1 MTKSHPEI
9 WLMYGA
15 PVVLPPPEVL
25 PPCGVPGLDGVGVV
39 PVGPGFGAFAPDAFP
54 VLGVPV
60 VDMMKYR
67 SSWFY
72 ERGRSLWILSA

>member
-1 MTKSHPEI
+1 MNASPFV
-9 WLMYGA
+9 LF
-15 PVVLPPPEVL
+15 VFVLPPPEV
-25 PPCGVPGLDGVGVV
+25 GVAGLDGIGVV